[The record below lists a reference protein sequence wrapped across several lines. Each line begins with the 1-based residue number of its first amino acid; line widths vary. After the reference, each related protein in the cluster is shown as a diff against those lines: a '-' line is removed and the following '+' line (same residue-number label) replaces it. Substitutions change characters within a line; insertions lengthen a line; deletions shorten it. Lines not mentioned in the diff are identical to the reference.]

1 MNPIRTCLVL
11 LALILGFAGTGLRAQ
26 AQNEKPAGEGTQAP
40 STTASRAEVEEL
52 RKELAAQRRTIERLQ
67 TLVEQL
73 AAVKSLAPAPATNGT
88 HLVNASVTRSA
99 TAAEAETGAEPPP
112 QPYQKPSEKK
122 DSGPAPMT
130 AGWNGE
136 HFFIKSTDGAFQIQP
151 YGYVQTDYRAY
162 KGDGAPPDS
171 FFLRRVRFG
180 FQGNYGTHYSFA
192 ILADTAATSGAVIRD
207 IFLNAKVNS
216 GLQFQFGQFKEPF
229 AQEELTS
236 VPNLD
241 FVERSFAS
249 LLYPAASTAYRS
261 PGAMIFGDLFD
272 ARLQYWVGA
281 FNGKGIATA
290 NTTNE
295 PEILGRLRLYPFK
308 KSSNDL
314 FKGLGIGGAVG
325 HGRTRGLSNESS
337 FNGTLPDA
345 SFTFFPSFHLN
356 GPVERYNGE
365 FTWIKGP
372 LAIRGEYDQLLQARN
387 NVGSEI
393 PDGNDFLSVPP
404 IVSKAWYAT
413 ATYLLTGENRPEN
426 GVPKVKHPLFGPET
440 PGSKGTGWGAWE
452 LKFRYEKMQ
461 AKALGA
467 NFTNPFTPAAV
478 PTFQDHVDRFV
489 TGVNWYPNYWTRYM
503 FDFAVDRLKDPSVQG
518 ILPQNYYVALQR
530 IQFRF

>member
-1 MNPIRTCLVL
+1 MKSLRMWFVL
-11 LALILGFAGTGLRAQ
+11 LVSILGLARLTPPAQ
-26 AQNEKPAGEGTQAP
+26 AQNERRADEGAPPAAAP
-40 STTASRAEVEEL
+40 PTRAEVEQL
-52 RKELAAQRRTIERLQ
+52 RKELAAQRQTIERLQ

-73 AAVKSLAPAPATNGT
+73 AEVKSRAPAPATDGAR
-88 HLVNASVTRSA
+88 LVNASLTLPA
-99 TAAEAETGAEPPP
+99 TAAEAGTRAELPAE
-112 QPYQKPSEKK
+112 PYQKPAEKK
-122 DSGPAPMT
+122 EGATPLT

-136 HFFIKSTDGAFQIQP
+136 HFFIKSADGQFQIQP

-162 KGDGAPPDS
+162 NGDGAPPDS

-180 FQGNYGTHYSFA
+180 FQGNYGTHYSFS
-192 ILADTAATSGAVIRD
+192 ILADTAATSGAIIRD
-207 IFLNAKVNS
+207 IFLTAKVNPS
-216 GLQFQFGQFKEPF
+216 LQFQFGQFKEPF
-229 AQEELTS
+229 AQEELIA
-236 VPNLD
+236 VPNID

-249 LLYPAASTAYRS
+249 LLYPAASTAFRS
-261 PGAMIFGDLFD
+261 PGAMVFGDLFD
-272 ARLQYWVGA
+272 ARLQYWVSA

-295 PEILGRLRLYPFK
+295 PEVLGRLRLYPFK

-314 FKGLGIGGAVG
+314 LKGLAIGGAVG
-325 HGRTRGLSNESS
+325 HGRTRGLSNEPS

-345 SFTFFPSFHLN
+345 SYNFFPSFRLN

-387 NVGSEI
+387 NVGSEL

-404 IVSKAWYAT
+404 IVAKAWYAT

-440 PGSKGTGWGAWE
+440 PGSKGTAWGAWE
-452 LKFRYEKMQ
+452 LKFRYEKIQ

-467 NFTNPFTPAAV
+467 NFPNPFTPAAV
-478 PTFQDHVDRFV
+478 PTFQAHAERFV
-489 TGVNWYPNYWTRYM
+489 TGVNWYPNYWIRYM
-503 FDFAVDRLKDPSVQG
+503 FDFAVDRQKDPSVQG
-518 ILPQNYYVALQR
+518 ILPQNYFVALQR